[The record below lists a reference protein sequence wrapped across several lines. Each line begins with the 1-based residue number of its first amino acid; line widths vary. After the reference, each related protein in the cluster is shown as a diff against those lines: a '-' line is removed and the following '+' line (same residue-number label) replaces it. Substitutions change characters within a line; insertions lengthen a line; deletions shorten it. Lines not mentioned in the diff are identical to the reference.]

1 MKRMKVVQTMFLTT
15 CVALAIVG
23 SLPAAE
29 NGTAATEVLPTITS
43 TPTPAVN
50 SEIKD
55 VLVSP
60 QNTEKPKE
68 DEVSIDVVDTDIADV
83 VKMFTLL
90 PNVSI
95 VVGTGTNLTGKVTA
109 KINAPW
115 KAALDAVL
123 ELRGLRLDDP
133 DGKGVY
139 RIVTRSTIEPL
150 ITETIF
156 LRFADVPSVITV
168 MKNALD
174 PRGKIADFSSRNAM
188 VIQSTQRNLSDIKA
202 IVEQIDIPR
211 KQVFIEAQ
219 FVELSSTSGHDV
231 GIGWD
236 KMLKAYEIGGQVGL
250 LNKTETIT
258 KNDSSTAVMTKNDQK
273 QNIDTLTANYEV
285 RGSTLTPT
293 TPATTAGGAAGG
305 GATALAPVPTRAIVD
320 TLTRGQLA
328 NGILNSVS
336 GKVLEDVRTA
346 VLNPLQFNLVLSAL
360 KSSGGTTILSKP
372 KIIVANGEQAMIH
385 IGEERRPF
393 MATVSPAT
401 QTTAPF
407 TTYNPGPP
415 VQFGVKIIVT
425 PTVNTGSNITVM
437 IEPELTRLS
446 GIDTA
451 PDGKTSYPITV
462 TKKIKTQFT
471 LANHR
476 TAAIGGL
483 TETSDR
489 KTANSVPVLS
499 DVPLLGKYLFSH
511 ESTERIQQEMI
522 IFVTV
527 GIVSPDAADEK
538 TGVPSDAEL
547 IKTYKLDR
555 SIEIEK
561 FENDLASKHSDA
573 EKRTEMSEKRKKL
586 ILNRIK

>member
-1 MKRMKVVQTMFLTT
+1 MALTI
-15 CVALAIVG
+15 AGSLSAAESGAITADA
-23 SLPAAE
+23 LPAATLTTPPARAVE
-29 NGTAATEVLPTITS
+29 SKDSAT
-43 TPTPAVN
+43 
-50 SEIKD
+50 
-55 VLVSP
+55 P
-60 QNTEKPKE
+60 QPLTTEKSTTE
-68 DEVSIDVVDTDIADV
+68 DMVSIDVVDTDISDV
-83 VKMFTLL
+83 VKMFTRL

-95 VVGTGTNLTGKVTA
+95 VVGTETNLTGKVTA

-123 ELRGLRLDDP
+123 ELKGLRLDDP
-133 DGKGVY
+133 EGKGVY
-139 RIVTRSTIEPL
+139 RIVTRSTVEPL

-188 VIQSTQRNLSDIKA
+188 VIQSTQRNLTDIKA
-202 IVEQIDIPR
+202 IVDQIDIPR

-219 FVELSSTSGHDV
+219 FVELSSAAGHDV

-250 LNKTETIT
+250 LSKTETLT
-258 KNDSSTAVMTKNDQK
+258 KRDSSTATLNKSDKKVGTD
-273 QNIDTLTANYEV
+273 ILTANYET
-285 RGSTLTPT
+285 RGSTLTP
-293 TPATTAGGAAGG
+293 AAAAGATAGGSA
-305 GATALAPVPTRAIVD
+305 VPTRAILD
-320 TLTRGQLA
+320 TLTKDQTA
-328 NGILNSVS
+328 NGIVSSIS
-336 GKVLEDVRTA
+336 GKVLDDVRTA

-360 KSSGGTTILSKP
+360 KSNGGTTILSKP

-425 PTVNTGSNITVM
+425 PTVNTGSNITVI

-451 PDGKTSYPITV
+451 PDGKTSYPITA

-471 LANHR
+471 LANYR

-483 TETSDR
+483 TETTDR

-511 ESTERIQQEMI
+511 ETTERVQQEMI

-527 GIVSPDAADEK
+527 GIVSPEAADEK
-538 TGVPSDAEL
+538 TGIPSDSEL
-547 IKTYKLDR
+547 IKTYKLQR
-555 SIEIEK
+555 GIETEK
-561 FENDLASKHSDA
+561 FENDLGSKQSDA
-573 EKRTEMSEKRKKL
+573 EKRTELSEKRKKL